1 MAKMKCITIWTMSDR
16 PTKKEVNKHPEVGAV
31 PGEVPTLAQI
41 VKTWRETGQLLATNT
56 KPTFYDSDS
65 IDNWDWISNRMPDEI
80 PYWQQEEALRS
91 LDNYRRQLEERHSA
105 AVKEIEEQA
114 KKEKSARDKALRE
127 QLKAIQKE
135 SPVKEETQA

>member
-1 MAKMKCITIWTMSDR
+1 MAKMKCITIWTMQDR
-16 PTKKEVNKHPEVGAV
+16 PTKKEVNHHPDVGAT
-31 PGEVPTLAQI
+31 PGEVPTLAHI

-56 KPTFYDSDS
+56 KPTFFDSDS
-65 IDNWDWISNRMPDEI
+65 VDNWDWISNRMPDEI

-91 LDNYRRQLEERHSA
+91 LDNYRRQLEERHNA
-105 AVKEIEEQA
+105 AVKELEEQA
-114 KKEKSARDKALRE
+114 KKEQSARDKALRE

>member
-1 MAKMKCITIWTMSDR
+1 MSDR
-16 PTKKEVNKHPEVGAV
+16 PTKKEVNKHPDVGAT
-31 PGEVPTLAQI
+31 PGEVPTLGQI

-91 LDNYRRQLEERHSA
+91 LDNYRKQLEARHKA
-105 AVKEIEEQA
+105 AVKELEEKA
-114 KKEKSARDKALRE
+114 KKDKAAADKALEERV
-127 QLKAIQKE
+127 KAIQTAM
-135 SPVKEETQA
+135 PVKDETQA